1 MRTRWPVRGSML
13 RAPQPRR
20 AAEDAAPT
28 ADATRGAE
36 RRWRRLRA
44 VAPWLVM
51 CCYLIGAVAV
61 TARLWADPAGR
72 EQFAGVGDNELFAW
86 FLRYAATAVAHGHL
100 PALVTAAMNAPQG
113 INVMWNTS
121 FLLPGVLLA
130 PLTLLAGPQVSL
142 TVVLTLGFAGS
153 AASLFWVLRRWG
165 ASIGAAAL
173 GGAVYGFSPALVNA
187 GFAHYHLQFAV
198 LPPLIADAVL
208 RLITGRG
215 GGAWAGAWLGLLCA
229 AQLFIGEELLVYTVL
244 ACLILAAVVALSRPA
259 QVPRRARG
267 ALAGLAAAA
276 AVFLLADGY
285 ALWLQFAGPLAEH
298 SKLLASSTTNPAW
311 FVTPSATLLFHTRAS
326 AAATPPVAPGTPEDM
341 TYLGWP
347 LIGVLVIA
355 AVVFWRDLRVRAAA
369 VTWVVLELCVLGGA
383 SLRVGPFRLSGRLLP
398 WHWLQGLP
406 GLAQVL
412 PHRFAILADGAAAAV
427 LVFSLDRARVVVPRA
442 GGWRARP
449 RMALAGVALIAVL
462 PLVPL
467 PYQVTSLTQIPA
479 GWQATSTML
488 RLPPDAA
495 VLTLPFPA
503 DGYQALRWQADTGWP
518 QSMIGGYFLG
528 PSATGQASFYFS
540 HPSQETAVAGYLMGL
555 WQGQHPPR
563 PPSEELQAVF
573 EYWRPAAIVA
583 VAGQQSPVVRVLTQ
597 LFGGPAFHIGQV
609 FSWRLF
615 SWRLRS

>member
-1 MRTRWPVRGSML
+1 MRTRWPVRG
-13 RAPQPRR
+13 RAPQRS
-20 AAEDAAPT
+20 AADSAVPTTDAA
-28 ADATRGAE
+28 RGEE
-36 RRWRRLRA
+36 RRWRRLRTA
-44 VAPWLVM
+44 APWLVV

-61 TARLWADPAGR
+61 AARLWADPAGR
-72 EQFAGVGDNELFAW
+72 EQFAGVGDNELFSW
-86 FLRYAATAVAHGHL
+86 FLRYAATALAHGRL

-113 INVMWNTS
+113 INLMWNTS

-142 TVVLTLGFAGS
+142 TVALTLGFAGS

-165 ASIGAAAL
+165 ASVGAAAL
-173 GGAVYGFSPALVNA
+173 GGAVYGFSPAMVNA

-198 LPPLIADAVL
+198 LPPLVADAVL
-208 RLITGRG
+208 RLVTGRG
-215 GGAWAGAWLGLLCA
+215 HGVRVGVWLGLLCA
-229 AQLFIGEELLVYTVL
+229 AQLFIGEEILVYTVL
-244 ACLILAAVVALSRPA
+244 ACLVLAVTVVLSRPA
-259 QVPRRARG
+259 AVLQRAG
-267 ALAGLAAAA
+267 GVLAGLAAAA
-276 AVFLLADGY
+276 AVFLLVDGY
-285 ALWLQFAGPLAEH
+285 ALWVQFAGPLAEH
-298 SKLLASSTTNPAW
+298 SKLQASSTTDPAW
-311 FVTPSATLLFHTRAS
+311 FVTPSATLLFHTSAS

-341 TYLGWP
+341 IYLGWP
-347 LIGVLVIA
+347 LVGVLVIA

-369 VTWVVLELCVLGGA
+369 VTWVVLELFVLGGA
-383 SLRVGPFRLSGRLLP
+383 DLRVGQFTWPGRLLP

-412 PHRFAILADGAAAAV
+412 PHRFSILADGAAAAV
-427 LVFSLDRARVVVPRA
+427 LAFSLDRAWAAVRR
-442 GGWRARP
+442 GEGWRNWP
-449 RMALAGVALIAVL
+449 RWALAGVALLAVL

-467 PYQVTSLTQIPA
+467 PYQVAALTPVPA
-479 GWQATSTML
+479 GWRETSTML

-503 DGYQALRWQADTGWP
+503 DGYQAMRWQADTGWP

-540 HPSQETAVAGYLMGL
+540 HPSPETAVAGYLIKL
-555 WQGQHPPR
+555 WRGQHPPS
-563 PPSEELQAVF
+563 PPSKELQAVF
-573 EYWRPAAIVA
+573 DYWRPAAIVA

-597 LFGGPAFHIGQV
+597 LFGRPTFHIGQV